1 MMKHEEITPEMAE
14 AMAKRIDID
23 LAFTI
28 IPKKNGDLIL
38 AEIKT
43 DKETRTQ
50 YCSTLAVFQLRFSLA
65 AEFINRWVD
74 RAIWA
79 KKITSA
85 ALMRNEYNHAADL
98 VFAALVKLQ
107 QPEVSHG

>member
-1 MMKHEEITPEMAE
+1 MMKHEETTPEMAE
-14 AMAKRIDID
+14 AQAKRVDID

-50 YCSTLAVFQLRFSLA
+50 YCSTLAVFQLRLSLA
-65 AEFINRWVD
+65 AEYITRTAD

-85 ALMRNEYNHAADL
+85 DSMRKEYNRAADL
-98 VFAALVKLQ
+98 VFAALHKVSC
-107 QPEVSHG
+107 PEVSRG

>member
-1 MMKHEEITPEMAE
+1 MMKHEEATPEMAE
-14 AMAKRIDID
+14 AMAKRVDID

-50 YCSTLAVFQLRFSLA
+50 YCSTLAVFQMRISLA
-65 AEFINRWVD
+65 AEYINLSAA
-74 RAIWA
+74 RAIWL
-79 KKITSA
+79 KKVTSA
-85 ALMRNEYNHAADL
+85 ASMRNEYNRAADL

-107 QPEVSHG
+107 QPEVANG

>member
-1 MMKHEEITPEMAE
+1 MMKHEEATQEMAE
-14 AMAKRIDID
+14 AIAKRIDID

-50 YCSTLAVFQLRFSLA
+50 YCSTLAVYQYQIALA
-65 AEFINRWVD
+65 NDFVSRCVS
-74 RAIWA
+74 RALWA
-79 KKITSA
+79 KKISD
-85 ALMRNEYNHAADL
+85 ALTMRREYNRAADL
-98 VFAALVKLQ
+98 VFAALVKVAR
-107 QPEVSHG
+107 PEVSNG

>member
-1 MMKHEEITPEMAE
+1 MMKHEEATPEMME
-14 AMAKRIDID
+14 AMKSRVDID
-23 LAFTI
+23 FAFTI

-43 DKETRTQ
+43 DKETRAQ
-50 YCSTLAVFQLRFSLA
+50 YCSTLAVYQMKFSLA
-65 AEFINRWVD
+65 GEFINRCVD

-85 ALMRNEYNHAADL
+85 VAMRNEYNRAADL

-107 QPEVSHG
+107 QKGLLNG

>member
-1 MMKHEEITPEMAE
+1 MMKHEEATPEMAD
-14 AMAKRIDID
+14 AMLNRVDID

-50 YCSTLAVFQLRFSLA
+50 YCSTLAVFQMRFSLA
-65 AEFINRWVD
+65 TEFINRCVD

-79 KKITSA
+79 KKISSA
-85 ALMRNEYNHAADL
+85 ASMRNEYNRAADL

-107 QPEVSHG
+107 QMEVTNG

>member
-1 MMKHEEITPEMAE
+1 MMKHEEATPEMAE
-14 AMAKRIDID
+14 AMAKRVDID

-50 YCSTLAVFQLRFSLA
+50 YCSTLAVFQLRLSLA
-65 AEFINRWVD
+65 AEFINRSAA
-74 RAIWA
+74 RAIWL
-79 KKITSA
+79 KKVTCA
-85 ALMRNEYNHAADL
+85 ATMRKEYNRAADL

-107 QPEVSHG
+107 KPEVTNG